1 MKFINNNIKKRI
13 HLSNSVY
20 VLRKQLLTS
29 DRDRFFN
36 CIIDF
41 FFIIIFIFVCTF
53 FVLLAENVFQIGIYG
68 IWEKALD
75 ELGFVGSC
83 LSFAVIYYLIFES
96 LFSRTIGKIVT
107 GSIVVNENGIKPNF
121 KMVCLRTVCRLIPF
135 DVFSFLGKSGR
146 FWHDSISKTYVVEKK
161 DLEQD
166 MENFY
171 SLDLIGKK
179 EVI

>member
-1 MKFINNNIKKRI
+1 MSNTDYRLNKK
-13 HLSNSVY
+13 
-20 VLRKQLLTS
+20 LLAS

-53 FVLLAENVFQIGIYG
+53 FVLLAGNVFQIGIYG

-96 LFSRTIGKIVT
+96 LFARTMGKIIT
-107 GSIVVNENGIKPNF
+107 GSIVVNENGLKPNF
-121 KMVCLRTVCRLIPF
+121 KIICIRTVCRLIPF
-135 DVFSFLGKSGR
+135 DLFSFLGKSGR

-161 DLEQD
+161 DLESD
-166 MENFY
+166 MEIFCNVN
-171 SLDLIGKK
+171 LIGIKDPN
-179 EVI
+179 